1 MGSGSSP
8 SERLWALICEVTT
21 ALVYLRMLNVEI
33 ARSRSDG
40 QAKFDATVGR
50 VGTVKLLMSLYIVS
64 EVRSWRFRRWQVV
77 EVLLL

>member
-1 MGSGSSP
+1 M
-8 SERLWALICEVTT
+8 ALICEVTT

-40 QAKFDATVGR
+40 QATFDATVGC
-50 VGTVKLLMSLYIVS
+50 VGIVRLLMSLYIVS
-64 EVRSWRFRRWQVV
+64 EVRSSRFRRWQVV